1 MRSLRALGLAALL
14 LVVFALPAQAVRIK
28 DIGRAAGVR
37 GNQLVGY
44 GLVIGLDR
52 TGDTQRSAFTLQSL
66 SSMLSRLGVR
76 VDPKDLILRDVAA
89 VMITAT
95 LPALAKPGTP
105 IDVTVSAIGDAR
117 SLEGGTLVLTPLL
130 AVNGQTYAMAQGPIQ
145 VGGFGAV
152 GRSGSRLVQNHLN
165 VGRIPSGAIVER
177 SVPLELAEG
186 GVLRIQ
192 LDRPDFAT
200 AQAVAQAVEGA
211 APALGGAA
219 GMARAVDAG
228 VVEVTVPAGRQD
240 AVASFIADVEV
251 LTLTPDFPARVV
263 INGRTGT
270 VVMGEDVQIGA
281 VAVSHG
287 PLTIEV
293 QERPVA
299 VQPAPLAAGETAIVP
314 SSRITAERGG
324 PPLKMV
330 APATTLQAVVRSL
343 NALGASPRDLVEILQ
358 AMHAAGAIHAEL
370 VVL

>member
-1 MRSLRALGLAALL
+1 VSRWGASALAALML
-14 LVVFALPAQAVRIK
+14 IAAALPAQAARIK

-44 GLVIGLDR
+44 GLVVGLDR

-66 SSMLSRLGVR
+66 AAMLSRLGVR
-76 VDPKDLILRDVAA
+76 IDPKELVLRDVAA

-95 LPALAKPGTP
+95 LPALVKPGTP

-117 SLEGGTLVLTPLL
+117 SLVGGTLVLTPLL
-130 AVNGQTYAMAQGPIQ
+130 AINGQTYAMAQGPLQ

-152 GRSGSRLVQNHLN
+152 GRSGSRLTQNHLN
-165 VGRIPSGAIVER
+165 VGRIPGGALVER
-177 SVPLELAEG
+177 AVPVELAAG

-200 AQAVAQAVEGA
+200 AKAITTAVEA
-211 APALGGAA
+211 ASAALGGAA
-219 GMARAVDAG
+219 GMAKTIDAG
-228 VVEVTVPAGRQD
+228 VVEITVPAARQEAIAD
-240 AVASFIADVEV
+240 FIAEVEV
-251 LTLTPDFPARVV
+251 LTVTPDFPAKVV

-293 QERPVA
+293 REAPV
-299 VQPAPLAAGETAIVP
+299 VSQPAPLAGGQTA
-314 SSRITAERGG
+314 
-324 PPLKMV
+324 V
-330 APATTLQAVVRSL
+330 APRSAVSAATGKPKLELVAPGTTLQAVVRSL

-358 AMHAAGAIHAEL
+358 AMHTAGAIHAEL